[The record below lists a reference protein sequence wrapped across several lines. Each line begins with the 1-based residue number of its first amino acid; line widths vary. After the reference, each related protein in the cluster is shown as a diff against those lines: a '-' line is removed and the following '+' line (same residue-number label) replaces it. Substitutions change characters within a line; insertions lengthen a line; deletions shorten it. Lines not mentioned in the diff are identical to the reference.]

1 MKRKDESTLLATQG
15 FWAVLAEG
23 TPPTVDKVNAWLE
36 SSGHG
41 RRDRNL
47 IAEVVKNCWAT
58 VGERTQQASELPG
71 VPKEAVDL
79 FLRLRDDLMK
89 ICRAEFDEERAH
101 LEAEAKRATEAA
113 QLLSTEAENTVKAAD
128 AARDAAFARS
138 EELNATL
145 SKTSAELKDLHERFG
160 DERAVRSKADLELAS
175 FKAASAAE
183 VKRLEEHRDSLSAEV
198 NRLALQVD
206 DVRQSLKL
214 AQAECTDLRAAIAA
228 SNERESKKDIELVE
242 LNARCTAHAREIAS
256 ESARA
261 MRTET
266 RCAELD
272 ASLATVR
279 TDLQA
284 EKSEADRLRSTVAE
298 LSARPDVSF
307 GQIESALALAWASAA
322 AAPGK
327 VERGADSPSVFA
339 ERGARYAAKATK
351 TLFKLPPHAK

>member
-47 IAEVVKNCWAT
+47 IAEVVKKCWAI
-58 VGERTQQASELPG
+58 VGERTQQTSELPG

-79 FLRLRDDLMK
+79 FLRLRDDLMNV
-89 ICRAEFDEERAH
+89 CRAEFDEERAH
-101 LEAEAKRATEAA
+101 IEGAANRATEAA
-113 QLLSTEAENTVKAAD
+113 QLLRTEAESAMKAAD
-128 AARDAAFARS
+128 AARDAALTRC
-138 EELNATL
+138 EELNVTL

-160 DERAVRSKADLELAS
+160 EERSLRSKADLELAN
-175 FKAASAAE
+175 FKATSAAE

-198 NRLALQVD
+198 RRLALQVD

-214 AQAECTDLRAAIAA
+214 AQAECADLRAVIAA
-228 SNERESKKDIELVE
+228 SNDRESKKDIELVE
-242 LNARCTAHAREIAS
+242 LNARCTAQAREIAS

-261 MRTET
+261 TRAET

-272 ASLATVR
+272 TSLTTVR
-279 TDLQA
+279 TDLLT
-284 EKSEADRLRSTVAE
+284 ERSEAERLRSTVAE
-298 LSARPDVSF
+298 LSARPDVSVE
-307 GQIESALALAWASAA
+307 QIESALALAWASAA

-327 VERGADSPSVFA
+327 VERGADGPSVFA

-351 TLFKLPPHAK
+351 TLFKLPPHVK